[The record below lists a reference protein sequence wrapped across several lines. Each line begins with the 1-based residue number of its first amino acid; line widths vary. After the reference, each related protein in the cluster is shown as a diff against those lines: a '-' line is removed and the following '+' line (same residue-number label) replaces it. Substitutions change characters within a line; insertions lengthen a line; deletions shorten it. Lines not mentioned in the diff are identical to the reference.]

1 MEFFLMKNRVHFSV
15 SALGIFVFF
24 VGLICPGVYGQWGG
38 GTARTTRDSFGK
50 TTTTT
55 QGNFPW

>member
-1 MEFFLMKNRVHFSV
+1 MKNRVHFSV

-38 GTARTTRDSFGK
+38 GTARTTRDSFGN